1 MWICEHCDEKVP
13 DNFSQCWKCQTEK
26 GKKRPSDLIENIDN
40 EKHLKID
47 LLDNKELNLKNII
60 VAGKFLRKIVI
71 VVIVFSIIN
80 IIIGIIAF
88 AVDTGLMYM
97 AFVSFSILEII
108 IILSQ
113 IYGAGSSLEN
123 IVQNKKEKS
132 KDKK

>member
-60 VAGKFLRKIVI
+60 VAGKFLRKYFYYQGKFDYEYELKILREI
-71 VVIVFSIIN
+71 W
-80 IIIGIIAF
+80 ARQQKLKEQ
-88 AVDTGLMYM
+88 AQLELQEQE
-97 AFVSFSILEII
+97 VS
-108 IILSQ
+108 
-113 IYGAGSSLEN
+113 GN
-123 IVQNKKEKS
+123 
-132 KDKK
+132 